1 MICANRTAC
10 FCHPRKLRRQKI
22 LLQFKITI
30 LSNLELRLFS
40 SLTPICLFHTNK
52 FANIQKCYPK
62 MAKVTTIYMY
72 PSYIISNT
80 VL

>member
-1 MICANRTAC
+1 MNICFLNNSFKDLLMIFLVCANRTAC

-30 LSNLELRLFS
+30 LSYLELRLFW

-52 FANIQKCYPK
+52 
-62 MAKVTTIYMY
+62 
-72 PSYIISNT
+72 
-80 VL
+80 